1 MSLLTLAIA
10 AVGFLT
16 ATLSGV
22 AGLGG
27 GTILIGVLY
36 AVGLSPTVA
45 VPLFAAVQ
53 FVSNLSRTVAYLK
66 DVEWRAAGWFLLTA
80 APTPFLV
87 APFVASADVNVVLL
101 LLAGLILVSLVP
113 SRARPAGL
121 APSPGDEPLRQK
133 PALLLAGF
141 LNGSVGMFVGA
152 TGLVVG
158 RLFLRPE
165 WRRETVIGTLA
176 LTQTLGH
183 LLRVLGYASAGFVV
197 TQRTDLLL
205 PLVAAVI
212 AGTFA
217 GRALNRRLDEAR
229 FRNLFKA
236 ILVVLSLK
244 LIYDGATGIIGAG

>member
-1 MSLLTLAIA
+1 MTLLTAAIA
-10 AVGFLT
+10 AVGFFT
-16 ATLSGV
+16 AALSGV

-36 AVGLSPTVA
+36 ALGLAPTVA

-53 FVSNLSRTVAYLK
+53 FVSNLSRTAAYFRH
-66 DVEWRAAGWFLLTA
+66 VEWRAAGWYLLTA

-87 APFVASADVNVVLL
+87 APFVASANVDVVLL

-113 SRARPAGL
+113 ARDGA
-121 APSPGDEPLRQK
+121 EPIART

-152 TGLVVG
+152 TGLFVG

-165 WRRETVIGTLA
+165 WSKETVIGTLA
-176 LTQTLGH
+176 LTQTMGH
-183 LLRVLGYASAGFVV
+183 ALRVLGYASAGFLV
-197 TQRTDLLL
+197 TQRAELLL
-205 PLVAAVI
+205 PLVAAVV

-217 GRALNRRLDEAR
+217 GRALNRRLDER
-229 FRNLFKA
+229 LFRRLFKA
-236 ILVVLSLK
+236 ILVVLSIK
-244 LIYDGATGIIGAG
+244 LTYDGLTGLLAASPAAA

>member
-1 MSLLTLAIA
+1 VTLLTAAIV

-16 ATLSGV
+16 AVLSGV

-36 AVGLSPTVA
+36 AVGLSPVVA
-45 VPLFAAVQ
+45 VPLFATVQ
-53 FVSNLSRTVAYLK
+53 FVSNLSRTVAYFRH
-66 DVEWRAAGWFLLTA
+66 VEWRAAGWFLLTA
-80 APTPFLV
+80 APTPFVV
-87 APFVASADVNVVLL
+87 APFVAAANVDVVLL

-113 SRARPAGL
+113 ARDG
-121 APSPGDEPLRQK
+121 GEPIPRI

-152 TGLVVG
+152 TGLFVG

-165 WRRETVIGTLA
+165 WRKETVIGTLA
-176 LTQTLGH
+176 MAQSLGH
-183 LLRVLGYASAGFVV
+183 LLRVLGYASAGFFV
-197 TQRTDLLL
+197 TEHGGLLL
-205 PLVAAVI
+205 PLVLAVI

-217 GRALNRRLDEAR
+217 GRAVHRWLDEAL
-229 FRNLFKA
+229 FRRLFKA

-244 LIYDGATGIIGAG
+244 LIWDGASGLLAAQA

>member
-1 MSLLTLAIA
+1 MISSTVVAVA

-16 ATLSGV
+16 AALSGV

-36 AVGLSPTVA
+36 ALGLAPVVA

-53 FVSNLSRTVAYLK
+53 FVSNFTRTVAYLK
-66 DVEWRAAGWFLLTA
+66 SVEWRAAGWFLLTA

-87 APFVASADVNVVLL
+87 APFVAQANVNVVLL
-101 LLAGLILVSLVP
+101 LLAGLILVSLIP
-113 SRARPAGL
+113 SKDG
-121 APSPGDEPLRQK
+121 GEPLK
-133 PALLLAGF
+133 PVPAFLLAGF
-141 LNGSVGMFVGA
+141 LNGSIGMFVGA
-152 TGLVVG
+152 TGLFIG

-165 WRRETVIGTLA
+165 WSKETVIGTLA
-176 LTQTLGH
+176 LTQALGH
-183 LLRVLGYASAGFVV
+183 LLRVFGYASVGFSV
-197 TQRTDLLL
+197 TQRTELLL

-217 GRALNRRLDEAR
+217 GKALNRRLPEAQ
-229 FRNLFKA
+229 FRILFKA

-244 LIYDGATGIIGAG
+244 LAYDGATGLLA

>member
-1 MSLLTLAIA
+1 MSLLTAAIA

-16 ATLSGV
+16 AALSGV

-36 AVGLSPTVA
+36 ALGLAPTVA

-53 FVSNLSRTVAYLK
+53 FVSNLSRTVAYFRH
-66 DVEWRAAGWFLLTA
+66 VEWRAAGWFLLTA

-87 APFVASADVNVVLL
+87 APFVASANVNVVLL
-101 LLAGLILVSLVP
+101 LLAGLILVSLIP
-113 SRARPAGL
+113 SRDGGEPIAQTPAV
-121 APSPGDEPLRQK
+121 
-133 PALLLAGF
+133 LLAGF
-141 LNGSVGMFVGA
+141 LNGTIGMFVGA
-152 TGLVVG
+152 TGLFVG

-165 WRRETVIGTLA
+165 WNKETVIGTLA

-183 LLRVLGYASAGFVV
+183 LMRVLGYASAGFWVA
-197 TQRTDLLL
+197 QGNELLL
-205 PLVAAVI
+205 PLMAAVI

-217 GRALNRRLDEAR
+217 GKALNQRLPEALFRR
-229 FRNLFKA
+229 LFKA

-244 LIYDGATGIIGAG
+244 LAYDGVTGLLL

>member
-1 MSLLTLAIA
+1 MSALALAVA

-16 ATLSGV
+16 AALSGV

-36 AVGLSPTVA
+36 AMGLAPVVA

-53 FVSNLSRTVAYLK
+53 FISNLTRTVAYLK

-87 APFVASADVNVVLL
+87 APFVAGTNVNVILL
-101 LLAGLILVSLVP
+101 LLAGLILVSLIPSKDGVEPIRPVP
-113 SRARPAGL
+113 AF
-121 APSPGDEPLRQK
+121 
-133 PALLLAGF
+133 LLAGF
-141 LNGSVGMFVGA
+141 LNGSIGMFVGA
-152 TGLVVG
+152 TGLFVG

-165 WRRETVIGTLA
+165 WKKETVIGTLA

-183 LLRVLGYASAGFVV
+183 LMRVIGYASVGFAV

-205 PLVAAVI
+205 PLALAVI

-217 GRALNRRLDEAR
+217 GKALNRHLDEAV
-229 FRNLFKA
+229 FKKLFKA

-244 LIYDGATGIIGAG
+244 LIYDGASGLLT